1 VASPWYRSKWFRIG
15 GIILFLGLIVAV
27 ALPLLVAVDRFRPLL
42 IQLIETN
49 TGRSVEIDS
58 LKLHLVPTVHV
69 EAVNVRLENSQG
81 FPHGD
86 AIIVQSVDL
95 DVGLRALLSR
105 KLDVTSIVLSGIQ
118 IHLISDPTGRTNLE
132 LPVLL
137 GKARPRGTAV
147 AAGGTALLTLDHVG
161 AVAVT
166 NVKVTMASFDP
177 RTQRTRS
184 SLTLSGVNARIRPM
198 NPSAPDLLKRLEITW
213 MLRGVTITMPSLAK
227 PVQLQ
232 AGDLLIKNNAARG
245 TFSATLDTT
254 QIAGTVAVKSL
265 HPSSVITFAVAVPDL
280 DVATVERLFAHR
292 AGTGIAHATT
302 RRRLLARGTLTIAHL
317 VIPPLEATQM
327 HGRVSV
333 NNNTIQI
340 DSYTLATYGGTVQG
354 AAALDYAAAR
364 LPVMVT
370 TRARGVNVERLANA
384 ISPNAANKITG
395 TLDVDLTMATQMG
408 VGFEKALSG
417 AGTFAVRNGSFPR
430 LNLKTTLE
438 KLAMAVH
445 LINVP
450 TGPTR
455 FSYLG
460 GDVRIA
466 QQRVYSNA
474 LRLEAQGLEGS
485 ARGSFGFNETLDYV
499 ATGAIKSPPSAL
511 SGGTFAFVGQMLRT
525 FLPGTSGAAGIQV
538 PFTIQGTFDHPKFSP
553 AGTPAPMGG

>member
-1 VASPWYRSKWFRIG
+1 VASPWYRSQWFRIG
-15 GIILFLGLIVAV
+15 GIILLLGLIVAV
-27 ALPLLVAVDRFRPLL
+27 ALPVLIAVDRFKPLL

-69 EAVNVRLENSQG
+69 EAVNVRVENSQG

-132 LPVLL
+132 LPILL

-147 AAGGTALLTLDHVG
+147 APGGTALLTLDHVG

-166 NVKVTMASFDP
+166 DVKVTMASFDP
-177 RTQRTRS
+177 RTQRTTS
-184 SLTLSGVNARIRPM
+184 SLTLSGVNAMIRPM
-198 NPSAPDLLKRLEITW
+198 NPSAPDLLKRLEITA
-213 MLRGVTITMPSLAK
+213 MLRGVTITIPSLAK

-232 AGDLLIKNNAARG
+232 AGDLLIKNSAARG

-254 QIAGTVAVKSL
+254 HVTGTVAVKSL
-265 HPSSVITFAVAVPDL
+265 HPSSVITFAVSVPDL
-280 DVATVERLFAHR
+280 DVAKVERLFVHR

-302 RRRLLARGTLTIAHL
+302 RRLLARGTLTIAHL

-327 HGRVSV
+327 HGRLGVY
-333 NNNTIQI
+333 NNTIQV

-354 AAALDYAAAR
+354 AAALDYAAAG
-364 LPVMVT
+364 LPVTVT

-384 ISPNAANKITG
+384 ISPNAANKIAG
-395 TLDVDLTMATQMG
+395 TLDADLTMATHMG

-430 LNLKTTLE
+430 LNLKTALE

-450 TGPTR
+450 AGPTQ

-499 ATGAIKSPPSAL
+499 ATGAIKTPPSGT
-511 SGGTFAFVGQMLRT
+511 SGGAFAFVGQMLRT
-525 FLPGTSGAAGIQV
+525 FLPGTSGASGVQV

-553 AGTPAPMGG
+553 AGAPAPMRG